1 MSFLSAD
8 GDLTQYDYSDTACA
22 TLTDTSSFP
31 PNGQCINTDDDGIS
45 AKVTKCGT
53 SDPYDYSSASVIQR

>member
-8 GDLTQYDYSDTACA
+8 GDLTQYEYSDTACA
-22 TLTDTSSFP
+22 TLADTSSFP
-31 PNGQCINTDDDGIS
+31 PTGQCVNTDDDGVS

-53 SDPYDYSSASVIQR
+53 SDPNDYGPATIIQR